1 MTCWR
6 SFLRRLNS
14 ACWFGHSDRLRDLD
28 RKGRLLL
35 VCSSCGDSK
44 VVLPD
49 QPRSRKPVA
58 PAQPTRLVLRKRA

>member
-1 MTCWR
+1 MTWR

-14 ACWFGHSDRLRDLD
+14 SCWFGHAHRLRDLD

-35 VCSSCGDSK
+35 VCSSCGDIK

-58 PAQPTRLVLRKRA
+58 PAKPTRLVLRKRA

>member
-1 MTCWR
+1 MTWR

-14 ACWFGHSDRLRDLD
+14 ACWFGHADRLRDLD
-28 RKGRLLL
+28 RKGRLVL
-35 VCSSCGDSK
+35 VCSSCGDIK

-58 PAQPTRLVLRKRA
+58 PAKPTRLVLRKRA

>member
-1 MTCWR
+1 MTWR

-14 ACWFGHSDRLRDLD
+14 SCWFGHSDRLRDLD

-58 PAQPTRLVLRKRA
+58 PARPTRLVLRKRA

>member
-1 MTCWR
+1 MTLR

-14 ACWFGHSDRLRDLD
+14 ACWFGHADRLRDLD

-35 VCSSCGDSK
+35 VCSSCGDIK

-58 PAQPTRLVLRKRA
+58 PAKPTRLVLRKRA